1 MCPLLGPPPLGMTAR
16 FCIVE
21 DCGGRSSA
29 RDSDSPVGLWPPKAV
44 ALPDEEPMM
53 SYRKYLL
60 IRIRIKLQF
69 KYRVTIQIVQNLPLT
84 FI

>member
-44 ALPDEEPMM
+44 ALPDEEPMI
-53 SYRKYLL
+53 SYRKY
-60 IRIRIKLQF
+60 RVRQDNPVFRKLWAEG
-69 KYRVTIQIVQNLPLT
+69 YT
-84 FI
+84 